1 MTNKNL
7 LYRFLKLT
15 LEPYLRWAYRFE
27 TDGDANFPEEGGV
40 IVVGNHVS
48 FMDSFWIPMCTDRRV
63 VFLAKSEY
71 FESWKTAWF
80 FRSLGMIPLKRGV
93 RHKADAAL
101 QAGVECLQAGGVL
114 GLYPEGTRSRDG
126 RVHRGRTGVARLALA
141 SGCPVVP
148 VGLAG
153 SMDVMPKAARLPR
166 FRGKVIARIGEP
178 MRFDG
183 MEPDHMNL
191 RAITDQVMQELSKL
205 SGLEYVDEYSPIAS
219 RNGSKKGASSKKA
232 AKESPVDEKTAS

>member
-27 TDGDANFPEEGGV
+27 TEGDGNFPEEGGV

-101 QAGVECLQAGGVL
+101 QAGVECLEAGGVL
-114 GLYPEGTRSRDG
+114 GLYPEGTRSLDG
-126 RVHRGRTGVARLALA
+126 RLHRGRTGVARLALA
-141 SGCPVVP
+141 SACPVVP
-148 VGLAG
+148 VGLVG
-153 SMDVMPKAARLPR
+153 SGDVMPKQAKLPK

-178 MRFDG
+178 MRFEG
-183 MEPDHMNL
+183 REANHVNL
-191 RAITDQVMQELSKL
+191 RGITDDIMRRLSELS
-205 SGLEYVDEYSPIAS
+205 GQEYVDEYSPIAS
-219 RNGSKKGASSKKA
+219 RNGASKKV
-232 AKESPVDEKTAS
+232 AKQTPVDEKTAS